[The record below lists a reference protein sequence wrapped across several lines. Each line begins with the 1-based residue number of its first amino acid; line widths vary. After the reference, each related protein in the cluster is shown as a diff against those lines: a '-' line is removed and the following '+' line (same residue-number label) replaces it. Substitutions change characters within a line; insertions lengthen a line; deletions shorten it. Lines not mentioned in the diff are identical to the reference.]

1 VRKVVKY
8 QSPWEDDSECPP
20 ELLETLLTMQ
30 VDDGYL
36 EFPAKWAICGRCCG
50 DATVDCFE
58 GGFSRNDECVDDDFL
73 EDYANGRYDRDCLEC
88 NGTGKVLVPDEDRMS
103 SHMKE
108 IWAEVET
115 DLACGAEMDRAD
127 ARTKFYECGGY

>member
-36 EFPAKWAICGRCCG
+36 EFPAKWEICVRCHG
-50 DATVDCFE
+50 DGVKDCFE
-58 GGFSRNDECVDDDFL
+58 GGFSRNDEFVDADFL
-73 EDYANGRYDRDCLEC
+73 EDYAKGRYDKEC
-88 NGTGKVLVPDEDRMS
+88 PYCHGAGKVLVPDEDRMPT
-103 SHMKE
+103 HMKA
-108 IWAEVET
+108 IFLEVEA
-115 DLACGAEMDRAD
+115 DRVLEAEMDRAD